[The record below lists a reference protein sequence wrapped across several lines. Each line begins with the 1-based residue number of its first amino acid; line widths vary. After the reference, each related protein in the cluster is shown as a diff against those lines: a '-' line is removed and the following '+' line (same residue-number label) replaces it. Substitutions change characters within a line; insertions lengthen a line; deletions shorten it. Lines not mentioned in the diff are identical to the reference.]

1 MIARLWRGWT
11 TAKNAPAYEGL
22 LRSTILPGLHRVAG
36 YRGAWLLRRTG
47 SDGVEFATVTLWESM
62 AAVREFAGDDPDVA
76 VVPPE
81 ARRLLQQFDQRSVHY
96 EVVEGPS

>member
-11 TAKNAPAYEGL
+11 TAENAQGYEGL
-22 LRSTILPGLHRVAG
+22 LRSTILPGIHRVAG
-36 YRGAWLLRRTG
+36 YRGAWLLRRAT
-47 SDGVEFATVTLWESM
+47 SDAVEFATVTLWESM
-62 AAVREFAGDDPDVA
+62 AAVREFAGDDPEAA

-81 ARRLLQQFDQRSVHY
+81 ARRLLERFDERSVHY

>member
-11 TAKNAPAYEGL
+11 LAENAPAYEGL
-22 LRSTILPGLHRVAG
+22 LRSTILPGIHRVPG
-36 YRGAWLLRRTG
+36 YRGAWLLRRTI

-62 AAVREFAGDDPDVA
+62 AAVREFAGDDPDAA

-81 ARRLLQQFDQRSVHY
+81 ARRLLERFDQRSVHY

>member
-11 TAKNAPAYEGL
+11 TAENAQAYEGL
-22 LRSTILPGLHRVAG
+22 LRSTILPGIHRVAG
-36 YRGAWLLRRTG
+36 YRGAWLLRRDT
-47 SDGVEFATVTLWESM
+47 SDAVEFATVTLWESM
-62 AAVREFAGDDPDVA
+62 AAVREFAGDDPEAA

-81 ARRLLQQFDQRSVHY
+81 ARRLLERFDQRSVHY